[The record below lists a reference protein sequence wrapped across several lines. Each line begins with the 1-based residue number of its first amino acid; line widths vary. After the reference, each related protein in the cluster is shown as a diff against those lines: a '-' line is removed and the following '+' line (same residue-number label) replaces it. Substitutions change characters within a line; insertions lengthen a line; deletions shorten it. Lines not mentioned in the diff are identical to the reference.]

1 MFDPELHHKK
11 RRKQAR
17 LLIFVAFIL
26 VRLGDP
32 LLLLYSFQPLNP
44 TPLLR
49 GLVIGGIVSTTAC
62 FAVVWRRQIWARYL
76 LIALLWLL
84 MALFSVPAILAMGNN
99 EMALLSPYW
108 MTLLA
113 VLFYGIA
120 NTLLIRSRRIRQFV
134 APQSSHRD

>member
-1 MFDPELHHKK
+1 
-11 RRKQAR
+11 
-17 LLIFVAFIL
+17 
-26 VRLGDP
+26 
-32 LLLLYSFQPLNP
+32 
-44 TPLLR
+44 
-49 GLVIGGIVSTTAC
+49 
-62 FAVVWRRQIWARYL
+62 
-76 LIALLWLL
+76 

-113 VLFYGIA
+113 ILFYGIA